1 MELRKTSSEKDIEK
15 AYSRLSY
22 VYGGFENFFEG
33 KLRNRSLDLFN
44 VKSGDK
50 VLEIG
55 FGTGYNLVELAKIA
69 GDKGMVYGV
78 DLTQEMINISKKR
91 LDKNNLEKRAKLTK
105 GNAKK
110 LPFKNNLFDK
120 VYISNVLEILSEK
133 DIKRVLNE
141 IKRVLKPKG
150 KICVIDVA
158 KKGYEK
164 SLFMKFYLFL
174 NKNFPSYT
182 SSPIDAEIYL
192 KKSKFKIIKKEIV
205 KIFGFFP
212 MQVVIGRI

>member
-1 MELRKTSSEKDIEK
+1 MKLRKTSSEKDIEK

-22 VYGGFENFFEG
+22 VYEGFESFFER
-33 KLRNRSLDLFN
+33 KLRNRSLELFN
-44 VKSGDK
+44 VKRGDK

-55 FGTGYNLVELAKIA
+55 FGTGYNLIELAEFV
-69 GDKGMVYGV
+69 GEKGMVYGI
-78 DLTQEMINISKKR
+78 DLTQEMIDISKKR
-91 LDKNNLEKRAKLTK
+91 LKTNNLQKRAKLTK

-120 VYISNVLEILSEK
+120 VYISNVLEILSDK
-133 DIKRVLNE
+133 DINVVLNE
-141 IKRVLKPKG
+141 ISRVLKPKG

-164 SLFMKFYLFL
+164 SLLMKFYLFL

-182 SSPIDAEIYL
+182 SSPIDAEVYL
-192 KKSKFKIIKKEIV
+192 NKSKFKIIKKERI

-212 MQVVIGRI
+212 MQIVIGKI